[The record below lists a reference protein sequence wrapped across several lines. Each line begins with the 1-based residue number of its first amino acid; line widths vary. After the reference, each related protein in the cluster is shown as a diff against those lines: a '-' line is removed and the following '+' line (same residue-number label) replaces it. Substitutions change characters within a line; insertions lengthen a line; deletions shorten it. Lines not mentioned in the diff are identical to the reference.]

1 MLPAYLSLISQI
13 WYHSELVA
21 LRKTNFNVKHER
33 SKNIGNIKARKL
45 PKNSTSGNNE
55 IKINIAPKVT
65 S

>member
-1 MLPAYLSLISQI
+1 M
-13 WYHSELVA
+13 LVA